1 MAEKKPGIIRR
12 FFGFIGY
19 ITTGIRYLF
28 RLLFVGLF
36 VIIVAGMFADDIQP
50 IADKGALYLAPSGV
64 LVDQRSYTDP
74 FSQIF
79 LAGNQQQDAETLV
92 RDVVDA
98 LDSARNDSRIT
109 HLLLDTDY
117 MSGGGISKLEEISA
131 ALMRFK
137 KSGKPIIAVG
147 DNFNQQQYFLAAHAD
162 EILINPLG
170 SVTITGFASY
180 NSYFKDALD
189 RLKINMNIFRVGQYK
204 SAVEPFLGNSMSP
217 QVKRETSELINSL
230 WQFYSSQIEQLRGLP
245 DGAID
250 DFSNNLHLKLQAAN
264 GDSSAL
270 ALQLGLVDQVAT
282 RTQMFAYLNE
292 VLPGNGG
299 EFNSINMKAYLNHT
313 RLTSR
318 TSAVAKSH
326 KVALVVA
333 KGSIMDG
340 EQPEGNIGGDTL
352 ASIFSNL
359 RDDGDVK
366 AVVLRIDSGGG
377 SAFASDI
384 IRDAISATQKK
395 GIPVVVSMGSY
406 AASGGYW
413 IAAEADH
420 VLALST
426 TLTGSI
432 GVFGVIPT
440 VENSLAAVGVYS
452 DGVGTTDIAGMM
464 QLNRPMT
471 AQSKMIFQA
480 GVENIYT
487 RFITLV
493 ADGRNSTP
501 AAVHE
506 IAQGRIWTGEKAL
519 ELGLV
524 DELGDL
530 NDAITVAAQLANLA
544 DYEVDYRRKP
554 LSVYE
559 QLIMEMNSNIS
570 ASLSGLGVSGWLPES
585 LQQQAQMIL
594 KPLQVLDTLNDP
606 RGMYLYCDSC
616 PL

>member
-1 MAEKKPGIIRR
+1 MSEKKPGIIRR
-12 FFGFIGY
+12 FFRFIGS
-19 ITTGIRYLF
+19 IVTGIRYLF
-28 RLLFVGLF
+28 SLLFVGLF
-36 VIIVAGMFADDIQP
+36 LMLIVGMFAEDIQP
-50 IADKGALYLAPSGV
+50 IPDKGALYLAPSGV
-64 LVDQRSYTDP
+64 LVDQKTYTDP
-74 FSQIF
+74 FDQIF
-79 LAGNQQQDAETLV
+79 MGNSQSDSETLV
-92 RDVVDA
+92 RDVIEA
-98 LDSARNDSRIT
+98 LDTARIDSRIT

-117 MSGGGISKLEEISA
+117 MAGGGISKLEEISS

-137 KSGKPIIAVG
+137 SSGKPIIAVG

-162 EILINPLG
+162 EILLNPLG
-170 SVTITGFASY
+170 SVSITGFGLY
-180 NSYFKDALD
+180 NSYFKEALD
-189 RLKINMNIFRVGQYK
+189 KLNINMHVFRVGDYK
-204 SAVEPFLGNSMSP
+204 SAVEPFLRNNMSP
-217 QVKRETSELINSL
+217 NVKQENRELVDSL
-230 WQFYSSQIEQLRGLP
+230 WQFYSSQVEHLRGLP

-250 DFSNNLHLKLQAAN
+250 DFANNLHLKLQAAN
-264 GDSSAL
+264 GDTSAL
-270 ALQLGLVDQVAT
+270 AKQQNLVDQIAT

-292 VLPGNGG
+292 VLPGTDG
-299 EFNSINMKAYLNHT
+299 EFDSINMKAYLNHN

-318 TSAVAKSH
+318 TSAAAKAH

-333 KGSIMDG
+333 KGSIIDG
-340 EQPEGNIGGDTL
+340 EQPEGTIGGDTL
-352 ASIFSNL
+352 ASIFARL
-359 RDDGDVK
+359 REEDEVK

-413 IAAEADH
+413 IAADADR

-432 GVFGVIPT
+432 GVFGIVPT
-440 VENSLAAVGVYS
+440 VEDSLAALGVYS

-464 QLNRPMT
+464 RLDRPMT
-471 AQSKMIFQA
+471 QQSEMIFQA
-480 GVENIYT
+480 GVDNIYT

-506 IAQGRIWTGEKAL
+506 IAQGRVWTGEKAL

-524 DELGDL
+524 DQLGDL
-530 NDAITVAAQLANLA
+530 NDAIKVAAELANLA
-544 DYEVDYRRKP
+544 EYEVDYRRKP
-554 LSVYE
+554 LTVYE
-559 QLIMEMNSNIS
+559 QLLMEMSSNIS
-570 ASLSGLGVSGWLPES
+570 ASFTGLGINSWLPNS
-585 LQQQAQMIL
+585 LRQQAKVIL
-594 KPLQVLDTLNDP
+594 KPLQVLDTLTDP
-606 RGMYLYCDSC
+606 RGIYLYCDNC

>member
-12 FFGFIGY
+12 FFRLVANIAKA
-19 ITTGIRYLF
+19 IRYLF
-28 RLLFVGLF
+28 SLLFVGFFLL
-36 VIIVAGMFADDIQP
+36 IIVGMFAEDIQP
-50 IADKGALYLAPSGV
+50 IPDKGALYLAPSGV
-64 LVDQRSYTDP
+64 LVDQKTFTDP
-74 FSQIF
+74 FDQIF
-79 LAGNQQQDAETLV
+79 LGSSQRDSETLI
-92 RDVVDA
+92 RDIIEA

-117 MSGGGISKLEEISA
+117 MAGGGLSKLEEISS
-131 ALMRFK
+131 ALLRFK

-147 DNFNQQQYFLAAHAD
+147 DNFNQQQYFLASHAD
-162 EILINPLG
+162 EILLNPLG
-170 SVTITGFASY
+170 SVSITGFGTY
-180 NSYFKDALD
+180 RSYFKEALD
-189 RLKINMNIFRVGQYK
+189 KLKVNINVFRVGDYK
-204 SAVEPFLGNSMSP
+204 SAVEPFLGNNMSP
-217 QVKRETSELINSL
+217 QVKQESRELIDSL
-230 WQFYSSQIEQLRGLP
+230 WQFYSSQVEQLRGLP

-250 DFSNNLHLKLQAAN
+250 DFANNLHFKLQAAN

-270 ALQLGLVDQVAT
+270 AKEQNLVDQIAT
-282 RTQMFAYLNE
+282 RTEMFAYLNE
-292 VLPGNGG
+292 VLPGTDG
-299 EFNSINMKAYLNHT
+299 EFDSINMKAYLNHS
-313 RLTSR
+313 RLSSR
-318 TSAVAKSH
+318 SSAAAKAH

-333 KGSIMDG
+333 KGSIADG
-340 EQPEGNIGGDTL
+340 EQPEGSIGGDTL
-352 ASIFSNL
+352 AGIFSRL
-359 RDDGDVK
+359 RDDSDVK

-413 IAAEADH
+413 IAADADR

-440 VENSLAAVGVYS
+440 VENSLAALGVYS

-464 QLNRPMT
+464 QLDRPMT
-471 AQSKMIFQA
+471 QQSKMIFQA
-480 GVENIYT
+480 GVDNVYT
-487 RFITLV
+487 RFISLV

-506 IAQGRIWTGEKAL
+506 IAQGRVWTGEKAL

-524 DELGDL
+524 DQLGDL
-530 NDAITVAAQLANLA
+530 NDAIVVAADLANLEE
-544 DYEVDYRRKP
+544 YEVDYRRKP
-554 LSVYE
+554 LTVYE
-559 QLIMEMNSNIS
+559 QLMMEMNANVS
-570 ASLSGLGVSGWLPES
+570 ASLSGLGISSLLPVSLR
-585 LQQQAQMIL
+585 QQAAGIL
-594 KPLQVLDTLNDP
+594 KPLQILDTLNDP
-606 RGMYLYCDSC
+606 RGIYLYCGNC

>member
-1 MAEKKPGIIRR
+1 MSEKKPGIIRR
-12 FFGFIGY
+12 FFRFIGS
-19 ITTGIRYLF
+19 IVTGIRYLF
-28 RLLFVGLF
+28 SLLFVGLF
-36 VIIVAGMFADDIQP
+36 LMLIVGMFAEDIQP
-50 IADKGALYLAPSGV
+50 IPDKGALYLAPSGV
-64 LVDQRSYTDP
+64 LVDQKTYTDP
-74 FSQIF
+74 FDQILMGNSQS
-79 LAGNQQQDAETLV
+79 DSETLV
-92 RDVVDA
+92 RDVIEA
-98 LDSARNDSRIT
+98 LDTARIDSRIT

-117 MSGGGISKLEEISA
+117 MAGGGISKLEEISS

-137 KSGKPIIAVG
+137 SSGKPIIAVG

-162 EILINPLG
+162 EILLNPLG
-170 SVTITGFASY
+170 SVSITGFGLY
-180 NSYFKDALD
+180 NSYFKEALD
-189 RLKINMNIFRVGQYK
+189 KLNINMHVFRVGDYK
-204 SAVEPFLGNSMSP
+204 SAVEPFLRNNMSAN
-217 QVKRETSELINSL
+217 VKQESRELVDSL
-230 WQFYSSQIEQLRGLP
+230 WQFYSSQVEHLRGLP

-250 DFSNNLHLKLQAAN
+250 DFANNLHLKLQAAN
-264 GDSSAL
+264 GDTSAL
-270 ALQLGLVDQVAT
+270 AKQQNLVDQIAT

-292 VLPGNGG
+292 VLPGTDG
-299 EFNSINMKAYLNHT
+299 EFDSINMKAYLNHN

-318 TSAVAKSH
+318 TSAAAKAH

-333 KGSIMDG
+333 KGSIVDG
-340 EQPEGNIGGDTL
+340 EQPEGTIGGDTL
-352 ASIFSNL
+352 ASIFARL
-359 RDDGDVK
+359 RDEDEVK

-413 IAAEADH
+413 IAADADR

-432 GVFGVIPT
+432 GVFGIVPT
-440 VENSLAAVGVYS
+440 VEDSLAALGIYS

-464 QLNRPMT
+464 RLDRPMT
-471 AQSKMIFQA
+471 QQSEMIFQA
-480 GVENIYT
+480 GVDNIYT

-506 IAQGRIWTGEKAL
+506 IAQGRVWTGEKAL

-524 DELGDL
+524 DQLGDL
-530 NDAITVAAQLANLA
+530 NDAIKVAAELANLA
-544 DYEVDYRRKP
+544 EYEVDYRRKP
-554 LSVYE
+554 LTVYE
-559 QLIMEMNSNIS
+559 QLLMEMSSNIS
-570 ASLSGLGVSGWLPES
+570 ASFAGLGINSWLPDS
-585 LQQQAQMIL
+585 LRQQAKVIL
-594 KPLQVLDTLNDP
+594 KPLQVLDTLSDP
-606 RGMYLYCDSC
+606 RGIYLYCDNC

>member
-1 MAEKKPGIIRR
+1 MSEKKPGIIRR
-12 FFGFIGY
+12 FFRFIGS
-19 ITTGIRYLF
+19 IVTGIRYLF
-28 RLLFVGLF
+28 SLLFVGLF
-36 VIIVAGMFADDIQP
+36 LMLIVGMFAEDIQP
-50 IADKGALYLAPSGV
+50 IPDKGALYLAPSGV
-64 LVDQRSYTDP
+64 LVDQKTYTDP
-74 FSQIF
+74 FDQILMGNSQS
-79 LAGNQQQDAETLV
+79 DSETLV
-92 RDVVDA
+92 RDVIEA
-98 LDSARNDSRIT
+98 LDTARIDSRIT

-117 MSGGGISKLEEISA
+117 MAGGGISKLEEISS

-137 KSGKPIIAVG
+137 SSGKPIIAVG

-162 EILINPLG
+162 EILLNPLG
-170 SVTITGFASY
+170 SVSIAGFGLY
-180 NSYFKDALD
+180 NSYFKEALD
-189 RLKINMNIFRVGQYK
+189 KLNINMHVFRVGDYK
-204 SAVEPFLGNSMSP
+204 SAVEPFLRNNMSAN
-217 QVKRETSELINSL
+217 VKQESRELVDSL
-230 WQFYSSQIEQLRGLP
+230 WQFYSSQVEHLRGLP

-250 DFSNNLHLKLQAAN
+250 DFANNLHLKLQAAN
-264 GDSSAL
+264 GDTSAL
-270 ALQLGLVDQVAT
+270 AKQQNLVDQIAT

-292 VLPGNGG
+292 VLPGTDG
-299 EFNSINMKAYLNHT
+299 EFDSINMKAYLNHN

-318 TSAVAKSH
+318 TSAAAKAH

-333 KGSIMDG
+333 KGSIVDG
-340 EQPEGNIGGDTL
+340 EQPEGTIGGDTL
-352 ASIFSNL
+352 ASIFARL
-359 RDDGDVK
+359 RDEDEVK

-413 IAAEADH
+413 IAADADR

-432 GVFGVIPT
+432 GVFGIVPT
-440 VENSLAAVGVYS
+440 VEDSLAALGIYS

-464 QLNRPMT
+464 RLDRPMT
-471 AQSKMIFQA
+471 QQSEMIFQA
-480 GVENIYT
+480 GVDNIYT

-506 IAQGRIWTGEKAL
+506 IAQGRVWTGEKAL

-524 DELGDL
+524 DQLGDL
-530 NDAITVAAQLANLA
+530 NDAIKVAAELANLA
-544 DYEVDYRRKP
+544 EYEVDYRRKP
-554 LSVYE
+554 LTVYE
-559 QLIMEMNSNIS
+559 QLLMEMSSNIS
-570 ASLSGLGVSGWLPES
+570 ASFAGLGINSWLPDS
-585 LQQQAQMIL
+585 LRQQAKVIL
-594 KPLQVLDTLNDP
+594 KPLQVLDTLTDP
-606 RGMYLYCDSC
+606 RGIYLYCDNC

>member
-1 MAEKKPGIIRR
+1 MSEKKPGIIRR
-12 FFGFIGY
+12 FFRFIGS
-19 ITTGIRYLF
+19 IVTGIRYLF
-28 RLLFVGLF
+28 SLLFVGLF
-36 VIIVAGMFADDIQP
+36 LMLIVGMFAEDIQP
-50 IADKGALYLAPSGV
+50 IPDKGALYLAPSGV
-64 LVDQRSYTDP
+64 LVDQKTYTDP
-74 FSQIF
+74 FDQILMGNSQS
-79 LAGNQQQDAETLV
+79 DSETLV
-92 RDVVDA
+92 RDVIEA
-98 LDSARNDSRIT
+98 LDTARIDSRIT

-117 MSGGGISKLEEISA
+117 MAGGGISKLEEISS
-131 ALMRFK
+131 ALLRFK

-162 EILINPLG
+162 EILLNPLG
-170 SVTITGFASY
+170 SVSITGFGLY
-180 NSYFKDALD
+180 NSYFKEALD
-189 RLKINMNIFRVGQYK
+189 KLNINMHVFRVGDYK
-204 SAVEPFLGNSMSP
+204 SAVEPFLRNNMSAN
-217 QVKRETSELINSL
+217 VKQESRELVDSL
-230 WQFYSSQIEQLRGLP
+230 WQFYSSQVEHLRGLP

-250 DFSNNLHLKLQAAN
+250 DFANNLHLKLQAAN
-264 GDSSAL
+264 GDTSAL
-270 ALQLGLVDQVAT
+270 AEQQNLVDQIAT

-292 VLPGNGG
+292 VLPGTDG
-299 EFNSINMKAYLNHT
+299 EFDSINMKAYLNHN

-318 TSAVAKSH
+318 TSAAAKAH

-333 KGSIMDG
+333 KGSIVDG
-340 EQPEGNIGGDTL
+340 EQPEGTIGGDTL
-352 ASIFSNL
+352 ASIFARL
-359 RDDGDVK
+359 RDEDEVK

-413 IAAEADH
+413 IAADADR

-432 GVFGVIPT
+432 GVFGIVPT
-440 VENSLAAVGVYS
+440 VEDSLAALGIYS

-464 QLNRPMT
+464 RLDRPMT
-471 AQSKMIFQA
+471 QQSEMIFQA
-480 GVENIYT
+480 GVDNIYT

-506 IAQGRIWTGEKAL
+506 IAQGRVWTGEKAL

-524 DELGDL
+524 DQLGDL
-530 NDAITVAAQLANLA
+530 NDAIKVAAELANLA
-544 DYEVDYRRKP
+544 EYEVDYRRKP
-554 LSVYE
+554 LTVYE
-559 QLIMEMNSNIS
+559 QLLMEMSSNIS
-570 ASLSGLGVSGWLPES
+570 ASFAGLGINSWLPDS
-585 LQQQAQMIL
+585 LRQQAKVIL
-594 KPLQVLDTLNDP
+594 KPLQVLDTLTDP
-606 RGMYLYCDSC
+606 RGIYLYCDNC

>member
-1 MAEKKPGIIRR
+1 MSEKKPGIIRR
-12 FFGFIGY
+12 FFRFIGS
-19 ITTGIRYLF
+19 IVTGIRYLF
-28 RLLFVGLF
+28 SLLFVGLF
-36 VIIVAGMFADDIQP
+36 LMLIVGMFAEDIQP
-50 IADKGALYLAPSGV
+50 IPDKGALYLAPSGV
-64 LVDQRSYTDP
+64 LVDQKTYTDP
-74 FSQIF
+74 FDQILMGNSQS
-79 LAGNQQQDAETLV
+79 DSETLV
-92 RDVVDA
+92 RDVIEA
-98 LDSARNDSRIT
+98 LDTARIDSRIT

-117 MSGGGISKLEEISA
+117 MAGGGISKLEEISS
-131 ALMRFK
+131 ALLRFK

-162 EILINPLG
+162 EILLNPLG
-170 SVTITGFASY
+170 SVSITGFGLY
-180 NSYFKDALD
+180 NSYFKEALD
-189 RLKINMNIFRVGQYK
+189 KLNINMHVFRVGDYK
-204 SAVEPFLGNSMSP
+204 SAVEPFLRNNMSAN
-217 QVKRETSELINSL
+217 VKQESRELVDSL
-230 WQFYSSQIEQLRGLP
+230 WQFYSSQVEHLRGLP

-250 DFSNNLHLKLQAAN
+250 DFANNLHLKLQAAN
-264 GDSSAL
+264 GDTSAL
-270 ALQLGLVDQVAT
+270 AKQQNLVDQIAT

-292 VLPGNGG
+292 VLPGTDG
-299 EFNSINMKAYLNHT
+299 EFDSINMKAYLNHN

-318 TSAVAKSH
+318 TSAAAKAH

-333 KGSIMDG
+333 KGSIVDG
-340 EQPEGNIGGDTL
+340 EQPEGTIGGDTL
-352 ASIFSNL
+352 ASIFARL
-359 RDDGDVK
+359 RDEDEVK

-413 IAAEADH
+413 IAADADR

-432 GVFGVIPT
+432 GVFGIVPT
-440 VENSLAAVGVYS
+440 VEDSLAALGIYS

-464 QLNRPMT
+464 RLDRPMT
-471 AQSKMIFQA
+471 QQSEMIFQA
-480 GVENIYT
+480 GVDNIYT

-506 IAQGRIWTGEKAL
+506 IAQGRVWTGEKAL

-524 DELGDL
+524 DQLGDL
-530 NDAITVAAQLANLA
+530 NDAIKVAAELANLA
-544 DYEVDYRRKP
+544 EYEVDYRRKP
-554 LSVYE
+554 LTVYE
-559 QLIMEMNSNIS
+559 QLLMEMSSNIS
-570 ASLSGLGVSGWLPES
+570 ASFAGLGINSWLPNS
-585 LQQQAQMIL
+585 LRQQAKVIL
-594 KPLQVLDTLNDP
+594 KPLQVLDTLTDP
-606 RGMYLYCDSC
+606 RGIYLYCDNC

>member
-1 MAEKKPGIIRR
+1 MSEKKPGIIRR
-12 FFGFIGY
+12 FFRFIGS
-19 ITTGIRYLF
+19 IVTGIRYLF
-28 RLLFVGLF
+28 SLLFVGLF
-36 VIIVAGMFADDIQP
+36 LMLIVGMFAEDIQP
-50 IADKGALYLAPSGV
+50 IPDKGALYLAPSGV
-64 LVDQRSYTDP
+64 LVDQKTYTDP
-74 FSQIF
+74 FDQILMGNSQS
-79 LAGNQQQDAETLV
+79 DSETLV
-92 RDVVDA
+92 RDVIEA
-98 LDSARNDSRIT
+98 LDTARIDSRIT

-117 MSGGGISKLEEISA
+117 MAGGGISKLEEISS
-131 ALMRFK
+131 ALLRFK

-162 EILINPLG
+162 EILLNPLG
-170 SVTITGFASY
+170 SVSITGFGLY
-180 NSYFKDALD
+180 NSYFKETLD
-189 RLKINMNIFRVGQYK
+189 KLNINMHVFRVGDYK
-204 SAVEPFLGNSMSP
+204 SAVEPFLRNNMSAN
-217 QVKRETSELINSL
+217 VKQESRELVDSL
-230 WQFYSSQIEQLRGLP
+230 WQFYSSQVEHLRGLP

-250 DFSNNLHLKLQAAN
+250 DFANNLHLKLQAAN
-264 GDSSAL
+264 GDTSAL
-270 ALQLGLVDQVAT
+270 AKQQNLVDQIAT

-292 VLPGNGG
+292 VLPGTDG
-299 EFNSINMKAYLNHT
+299 EFDSINMKAYLNHN

-318 TSAVAKSH
+318 TSAAAKAH

-333 KGSIMDG
+333 KGSIVDG
-340 EQPEGNIGGDTL
+340 EQPEGTIGGDTL
-352 ASIFSNL
+352 ASIFARL
-359 RDDGDVK
+359 RDEDEVK

-413 IAAEADH
+413 IAADADR

-432 GVFGVIPT
+432 GVFGIVPT
-440 VENSLAAVGVYS
+440 VEDSLAALGIYS

-464 QLNRPMT
+464 RLDRPMT
-471 AQSKMIFQA
+471 QQSEMIFQA
-480 GVENIYT
+480 GVDNIYT

-506 IAQGRIWTGEKAL
+506 IAQGRVWTGEKAL

-524 DELGDL
+524 DQLGDL
-530 NDAITVAAQLANLA
+530 NDAIKVAAELANLA
-544 DYEVDYRRKP
+544 EYEVDYRRKP
-554 LSVYE
+554 LTVYE
-559 QLIMEMNSNIS
+559 QLLMEMSSNIS
-570 ASLSGLGVSGWLPES
+570 ASFAGLGINSWLPDS
-585 LQQQAQMIL
+585 LRQQAKVIL
-594 KPLQVLDTLNDP
+594 KPLQVLDTLTDP
-606 RGMYLYCDSC
+606 RGIYLYCDNC

>member
-1 MAEKKPGIIRR
+1 MSEKKPGIIRR
-12 FFGFIGY
+12 FFRFIGS
-19 ITTGIRYLF
+19 IVTGIRYLF
-28 RLLFVGLF
+28 SLLFVGLF
-36 VIIVAGMFADDIQP
+36 LMLIVGMFAEDIQP
-50 IADKGALYLAPSGV
+50 IPDKGALYLAPSGV
-64 LVDQRSYTDP
+64 LVDQKTYTDP
-74 FSQIF
+74 FDQILMGNSQS
-79 LAGNQQQDAETLV
+79 DSETLV
-92 RDVVDA
+92 RDVIEA
-98 LDSARNDSRIT
+98 LDTARIDSRIT

-117 MSGGGISKLEEISA
+117 MAGGGISKLEEISS
-131 ALMRFK
+131 ALLRFK

-162 EILINPLG
+162 EILLNPLG
-170 SVTITGFASY
+170 SVSITGFGLY
-180 NSYFKDALD
+180 NSYFKEALD
-189 RLKINMNIFRVGQYK
+189 KLNINMHVFRVGDYK
-204 SAVEPFLGNSMSP
+204 SAVEPFLRNNMSAN
-217 QVKRETSELINSL
+217 VKQESSELVDSL
-230 WQFYSSQIEQLRGLP
+230 WQFYSSQVEHLRGLP

-250 DFSNNLHLKLQAAN
+250 DFANNLHLKLQAAN
-264 GDSSAL
+264 GDTSAL
-270 ALQLGLVDQVAT
+270 AKQQNLVDQIAT

-292 VLPGNGG
+292 VLPGTDG
-299 EFNSINMKAYLNHT
+299 EFDSINMKAYLNHN

-318 TSAVAKSH
+318 TSAAAKAH

-333 KGSIMDG
+333 KGSIVDG
-340 EQPEGNIGGDTL
+340 EQPEGTIGGDTL
-352 ASIFSNL
+352 ASIFARL
-359 RDDGDVK
+359 RDEDEVK

-413 IAAEADH
+413 IAADADR

-432 GVFGVIPT
+432 GVFGIVPT
-440 VENSLAAVGVYS
+440 VEDSLAALGIYS

-464 QLNRPMT
+464 RLDRPMT
-471 AQSKMIFQA
+471 QQSEMIFQA
-480 GVENIYT
+480 GVDNIYT

-506 IAQGRIWTGEKAL
+506 IAQGRVWTGEKAL

-524 DELGDL
+524 DQLGDL
-530 NDAITVAAQLANLA
+530 NDAIKVAAELANLA
-544 DYEVDYRRKP
+544 EYEVDYRRKP
-554 LSVYE
+554 LTVYE
-559 QLIMEMNSNIS
+559 QLLMEMSSNIS
-570 ASLSGLGVSGWLPES
+570 ASFAGLGINSWLPDS
-585 LQQQAQMIL
+585 LRQQAKVIL
-594 KPLQVLDTLNDP
+594 KPLQVLDTLTDP
-606 RGMYLYCDSC
+606 RGIYLYCDNC